1 VIICGKQN
9 DQATRAQLNVLPDP
23 FLLPSPTEDVAATFL
38 VVEDSQQC
46 IQRACKL
53 LKSSAG
59 GAAPHL
65 VVLLEDSLEASEA
78 VEDHITTFMDNGAH
92 DAIMCLS
99 KSTDLSSLISTSFA
113 RAVSRKRQNSIFVQK
128 IQRARSQ
135 CDQLFWEHV
144 HECLEGFPEMNAV
157 REVNG
162 KVVQNLK
169 LSRKLGQGSFGTVY
183 AFQDVNN
190 INRSGAAKVISKA
203 DVSSWDRV
211 FAIWA
216 EYHILQKLR
225 SHPNVVEALGFLHG
239 KKNIYIFME
248 MAGTLN
254 LGSLLQQKQEQG
266 LQLAQVHSLFRCI
279 CNGLAHCHELKVAH
293 CDLKPEN
300 IVVAVDGSAK
310 LIDFGEAVYLD
321 GDIKPLTGP
330 VGTMPFQAPEI
341 LTLQDPWQPTMSDVW
356 ALGVVLME
364 LLCGHD
370 ALTRIM
376 GWSRKPLNLK
386 PDRER
391 ADELMTFFADFGTD
405 AAAESQA
412 LKAVTSLSR
421 NSTLAMSELLI
432 GTLQLVP
439 EDRMVV
445 EDVAKR
451 IPLDAFVSA
460 SESALGNVD
469 SLTRFT

>member
-1 VIICGKQN
+1 MASSSVLPVLVDASPFEPRGESEHTSLGLDSWKWPAWVAALPQRPFHVETSADMLKLKTTALGGPDLCLPAEVRPPQERRSPSSLRPNSSLREQAKRFVQANFSESREGDSSMETLDTSTQLEMCPPVWPHPLQPHAFHRREHHLETHNGLEVVKDRILEEVPEAQVVIICGKRN

-53 LKSSAG
+53 LVSSAG
-59 GAAPHL
+59 GAAPRL

-254 LGSLLQQKQEQG
+254 LGSLLLQKQEQG

-293 CDLKPEN
+293 CDLD
-300 IVVAVDGSAK
+300 AA
-310 LIDFGEAVYLD
+310 
-321 GDIKPLTGP
+321 
-330 VGTMPFQAPEI
+330 
-341 LTLQDPWQPTMSDVW
+341 
-356 ALGVVLME
+356 VVL
-364 LLCGHD
+364 
-370 ALTRIM
+370 
-376 GWSRKPLNLK
+376 N
-386 PDRER
+386 ER
-391 ADELMTFFADFGTD
+391 
-405 AAAESQA
+405 
-412 LKAVTSLSR
+412 
-421 NSTLAMSELLI
+421 
-432 GTLQLVP
+432 P
-439 EDRMVV
+439 
-445 EDVAKR
+445 
-451 IPLDAFVSA
+451 
-460 SESALGNVD
+460 
-469 SLTRFT
+469 